1 MQGDLDLG
9 TSKHHLTTLKA
20 SYTKL
25 QFLIDRGCVFVGHG
39 LANDF
44 KLINLV
50 VPPGQV
56 VDTVELFS
64 LPRQRNL
71 SLRFLTAR
79 LLGKEIQTDSHN
91 SIEDAQAALRLYE
104 VYRSLVEEGSFES
117 TLAELYQYGK
127 AHGWTGGG
135 AGGAPSSP
143 TRLPG
148 GPLREGPS
156 SPSGGAA
163 ADGNKGGPSQA
174 A

>member
-25 QFLIDRGCVFVGHG
+25 QYLIDRGCVFVGHG

-56 VDTVELFS
+56 VDTVELFR
-64 LPRQRNL
+64 LPQQRNL

-79 LLGKEIQTDSHN
+79 LIGEDIQTDSHN

-104 VYRSLVEEGSFES
+104 VYRSLVDEGTFES
-117 TLAELYQYGK
+117 TLAALYQHGK
-127 AHGWTGGG
+127 VHGWSGGG
-135 AGGAPSSP
+135 GGTSP

-148 GPLREGPS
+148 VGKGTTPQAPPGQPESMPRGPWS
-156 SPSGGAA
+156 
-163 ADGNKGGPSQA
+163 
-174 A
+174 